1 MKGVRPAIAA
11 MQQNG
16 ITGLATP
23 RLGDQSVIPLWFGEG
38 DEPTAEFIREAG
50 ANALLEG
57 DTFYVNTRG
66 KYSLRA
72 GIGDYLQSIYG
83 LRIDPERIS
92 VPGSSMMGVTIAV
105 QMALTQGDE
114 ALLVGPYW
122 PNIETACRVAG
133 ADIVTVRQHESTHA
147 WSLELE
153 ALFAAV
159 TPKTRL
165 IYINSPCNPTGWVM
179 NRDQQTTLLEF
190 CRQKEILLLADEV
203 YHRAVFSAEVAPSF
217 LELARDDDPIV
228 IVNGFSKAFAMT
240 GWRAGWVVTAK
251 DAAIQWAVL
260 SECFNTG
267 TPPFV
272 QEGCLVALERSASVI
287 AALNAKY
294 LKGSLLVNE
303 ILASCSRIK
312 LTPPQGAFYAFPKID
327 GIASSRAFCQGLLDQ
342 ENVGAAPGFTFGP
355 GNEQYIRVCFALS
368 HARLQEGLEK
378 LVFYA
383 NHYKE

>member
-1 MKGVRPAIAA
+1 LKGVRPEIAA

-38 DEPTAEFIREAG
+38 DEPTADVIREAG

-66 KYSLRA
+66 KQALRTS
-72 GIGDYLQSIYG
+72 IGDYLQSIYG
-83 LRIDPERIS
+83 LEIDLDRIS

-133 ADIVTVRQHESTHA
+133 ADIVTVRQHELAHT
-147 WSLELE
+147 WCLDMD

-179 NRDQQTTLLEF
+179 SREQQSVLLDF

-203 YHRAVFSAEVAPSF
+203 YHRTVYSAEVAPSF
-217 LELARDDDPIV
+217 VELARDDDPIV
-228 IVNGFSKAFAMT
+228 IVNGFSKAWAMT

-251 DAAIQWAVL
+251 AAVTQWAVL

-272 QEGCLVALERSASVI
+272 QEGCLVALENSASVI
-287 AALNAKY
+287 GALNAKY
-294 LKGSLLVNE
+294 QQGLLLVNE
-303 ILASCSRIK
+303 ILATCPRIR
-312 LTPPQGAFYAFPKID
+312 LTPPEGAFYAFPKID
-327 GIASSRAFCQGLLDQ
+327 GISSSRAFCQGLLDQ
-342 ENVGAAPGFTFGP
+342 KNVGAAPGFTFGP
-355 GNEQYIRVCFALS
+355 DNEQYIRVCFALS

-378 LVFYA
+378 LVLYA
-383 NHYKE
+383 NNYKE

>member
-153 ALFAAV
+153 ALFCCFSRV
-159 TPKTRL
+159 HRL
-165 IYINSPCNPTGWVM
+165 P
-179 NRDQQTTLLEF
+179 RD
-190 CRQKEILLLADEV
+190 
-203 YHRAVFSAEVAPSF
+203 
-217 LELARDDDPIV
+217 
-228 IVNGFSKAFAMT
+228 
-240 GWRAGWVVTAK
+240 
-251 DAAIQWAVL
+251 
-260 SECFNTG
+260 
-267 TPPFV
+267 
-272 QEGCLVALERSASVI
+272 
-287 AALNAKY
+287 
-294 LKGSLLVNE
+294 
-303 ILASCSRIK
+303 
-312 LTPPQGAFYAFPKID
+312 
-327 GIASSRAFCQGLLDQ
+327 
-342 ENVGAAPGFTFGP
+342 
-355 GNEQYIRVCFALS
+355 
-368 HARLQEGLEK
+368 
-378 LVFYA
+378 
-383 NHYKE
+383 